1 MASGAAGAQ
10 GGWHLERRKLPI
22 RVREGSEKGQ
32 RRVREGSEK
41 GGAGPGGTKDQG
53 SRFCSHTLIQLI
65 VVTP

>member
-1 MASGAAGAQ
+1 MAPGEEEASDKGQ
-10 GGWHLERRKLPI
+10 R

-41 GGAGPGGTKDQG
+41 GGAGPGGTKEQG